1 MFRNLLLTLHQQF
14 IEGHSQSERGRA
26 YSYAPGFMFTPPPRP
41 PVTLLFGHTR
51 HYSKEVCADNT
62 LPDALVCVS
71 NLYRHQGVVVCWSE
85 THRPTPLRA
94 VAIGRVLTGQ
104 TLLYF
109 PHLLK
114 LFCTVGYFLLFE
126 I

>member
-85 THRPTPLRA
+85 THQTNTLASGCHRPRSYWPNITLFSALAQVILYCWLFPPL
-94 VAIGRVLTGQ
+94 
-104 TLLYF
+104 
-109 PHLLK
+109 
-114 LFCTVGYFLLFE
+114 
-126 I
+126 